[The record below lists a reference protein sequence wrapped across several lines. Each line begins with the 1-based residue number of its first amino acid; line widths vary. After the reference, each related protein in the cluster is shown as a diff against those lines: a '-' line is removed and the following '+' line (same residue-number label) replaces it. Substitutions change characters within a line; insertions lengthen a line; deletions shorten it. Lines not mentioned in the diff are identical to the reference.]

1 VGYIDSGFDLSGTVA
16 VITGGGS
23 GMGRASAEVLAEAG
37 ASIVVGD
44 IDTARAD
51 ETVAAVT
58 AAGGT
63 AKARRVDVSQ
73 KASVDELVDFAV
85 AEFGRVDAMCNV
97 AGVPHNVNVVDVTE
111 EDLDRLIAINLK
123 GVFFGCQAAMRVM
136 TPQGSGSIVNVA
148 SSIIDVPFQGY
159 SVYGMTKAAV
169 TMLGRVLAAEAG
181 PHGIRVNTLAPG
193 STVSGFIDR
202 HRFTDDGEPDPDRL
216 ERYVT
221 AMKSTSPLGL
231 MGEAIDQAYLMLY
244 LVSPASRFATG
255 NTFRANGGNAR
266 PW

>member
-1 VGYIDSGFDLSGTVA
+1 MGYLDSAFDLSGTVA
-16 VITGGGS
+16 VVTGGGS
-23 GMGRASAEVLAEAG
+23 GMGRASSEVLAEAG
-37 ASIVVGD
+37 ASVVVGD
-44 IDTARAD
+44 IDTSRAD
-51 ETVAAVT
+51 ETVAAIT

-73 KASVDELVDFAV
+73 KASVDALVDFAV
-85 AEFGRVDAMCNV
+85 AEFGRLDAMCNV
-97 AGVPHNVNVVDVTE
+97 AGVPHSAEVVDVTE

-123 GVFFGCQAAMRVM
+123 GTFFGCQAAMRVM
-136 TPQGSGSIVNVA
+136 VPQGSGSIVNVA
-148 SSIIDVPFQGY
+148 SSIIDLPFQGY

-169 TMLGRVLAAEAG
+169 TMLSRVLAAEGG

-193 STVSGFIDR
+193 STDSAFIDR
-202 HRFTDDGEPDPDRL
+202 HRFNEAGEPDPERL
-216 ERYVT
+216 ERYLA
-221 AMKSTSPLGL
+221 AMRATSPLGL
-231 MGEAIDQAYLMLY
+231 MGEPIDQAYLILY